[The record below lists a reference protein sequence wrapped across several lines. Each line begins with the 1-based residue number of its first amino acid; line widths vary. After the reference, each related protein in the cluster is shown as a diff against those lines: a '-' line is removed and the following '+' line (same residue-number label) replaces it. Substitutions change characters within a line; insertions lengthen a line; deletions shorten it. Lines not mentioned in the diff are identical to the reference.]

1 MTANSDAVGDSTRY
15 DRVLVVE
22 RLGDPQSYT
31 VSKTAHSYSNAE
43 PHLRSH
49 FEPVRPFDDT

>member
-1 MTANSDAVGDSTRY
+1 MTVDNDAFGDSTQY

-31 VSKTAHSYSNAE
+31 VSNPSSCA
-43 PHLRSH
+43 L
-49 FEPVRPFDDT
+49 PFIC